1 MKKRMFSLFLAL
13 AVVISMLSFSAYADA
28 ENVWDGTSA
37 VTDWYNTADTAY
49 FISTPA
55 QLAGL
60 AKLVNDGTSTFEGK
74 TVVLTSDIDL
84 GNKNWTPIGE
94 QIVNS
99 VVGQVNSVTK
109 IFKGTFEGLGHK
121 ITNLTVNDTNA
132 NNRSAAFFTVF
143 DGNIKNVGFE
153 NVSITNK
160 SYGDVG
166 ASAIAYVMGANS
178 KMTNVY
184 VKNANLEITSATNA
198 NRAGYVGGLASI
210 MLNGSEIENCYC
222 DGVNVKFN
230 ANVNSFAGSA
240 VGTVWGTTADGT
252 MSSSYSTNNGGK
264 SFTIKNSYFVNAS
277 FENAVSY
284 GIVAR
289 MGKNPS
295 VTNTYF
301 DGTETKVSG
310 ATIITD
316 KEAFKS
322 NNSLAYPFVNQTN
335 SFPALSWETD
345 GAVPATGNACTS
357 WYDEKSNVFAIAGA
371 DDLSGFGNLVTNG
384 TTFEGK
390 TVYLIK
396 DIDLSNISNWT
407 PIGGNQGTPTDGTSA
422 LTKLFKGT
430 LDGQNHVIS
439 GMKITASANSTQ
451 FTGLFNH
458 LGGTVKNLGMTN
470 ANIELYSGTYFG
482 GAGVVAYAL
491 TGGTAE
497 NVYVKNSV
505 INRTLKKDG
514 SNHPFNAGAV
524 AAHIYKGSSIINC
537 YAKDVTIKDTSSST
551 GKGAIG
557 GIAGAAAVDYDGSK
571 FTTGAT
577 NVTVK
582 NSYAAD
588 FTFDVPSYNGLAENK
603 AGKDA
608 NITVENVFTDITG
621 DKNAVGETVSKSKLK
636 NTAIFADG
644 FKADIYGQNGYYPIL
659 ANETYEKVK
668 TGIVTESVNDE
679 NAKITNTSDSAKS
692 AYVVIGYYNNGDMV
706 SANVAG
712 EKTIPAGASENISI
726 TKPANCNLVK
736 VFVFNSASDISPLN
750 YAIEY

>member
-1 MKKRMFSLFLAL
+1 M
-13 AVVISMLSFSAYADA
+13 
-28 ENVWDGTSA
+28 
-37 VTDWYNTADTAY
+37 
-49 FISTPA
+49 
-55 QLAGL
+55 
-60 AKLVNDGTSTFEGK
+60 
-74 TVVLTSDIDL
+74 
-84 GNKNWTPIGE
+84 
-94 QIVNS
+94 
-99 VVGQVNSVTK
+99 
-109 IFKGTFEGLGHK
+109 
-121 ITNLTVNDTNA
+121 
-132 NNRSAAFFTVF
+132 
-143 DGNIKNVGFE
+143 
-153 NVSITNK
+153 
-160 SYGDVG
+160 
-166 ASAIAYVMGANS
+166 
-178 KMTNVY
+178 
-184 VKNANLEITSATNA
+184 
-198 NRAGYVGGLASI
+198 
-210 MLNGSEIENCYC
+210 
-222 DGVNVKFN
+222 
-230 ANVNSFAGSA
+230 
-240 VGTVWGTTADGT
+240 
-252 MSSSYSTNNGGK
+252 
-264 SFTIKNSYFVNAS
+264 
-277 FENAVSY
+277 
-284 GIVAR
+284 
-289 MGKNPS
+289 
-295 VTNTYF
+295 
-301 DGTETKVSG
+301 
-310 ATIITD
+310 
-316 KEAFKS
+316 
-322 NNSLAYPFVNQTN
+322 
-335 SFPALSWETD
+335 
-345 GAVPATGNACTS
+345 
-357 WYDEKSNVFAIAGA
+357 
-371 DDLSGFGNLVTNG
+371 
-384 TTFEGK
+384 
-390 TVYLIK
+390 
-396 DIDLSNISNWT
+396 SNISNWT

-422 LTKLFKGT
+422 LTNLFKGT

-557 GIAGAAAVDYDGSK
+557 GIAGAVAVDYDGSK

-588 FTFDVPSYNGLAENK
+588 LTFDVPSYNGLAENK

-621 DKNAVGETVSKSKLK
+621 DKKTQSAKRYRNQNLKKHCNFSRTDLRRIFTVRTDTIRYLQTK
-636 NTAIFADG
+636 
-644 FKADIYGQNGYYPIL
+644 
-659 ANETYEKVK
+659 TYEKVK

-712 EKTIPAGASENISI
+712 EKNNTGRRKREYKHNKACKLQSCESVCFQQRVGYFTAQL
-726 TKPANCNLVK
+726 CNRVLIQIWRDY
-736 VFVFNSASDISPLN
+736 NEI
-750 YAIEY
+750 I

>member
-94 QIVNS
+94 TTTIGSFN
-99 VVGQVNSVTK
+99 GK
-109 IFKGTFEGLGHK
+109 RFLGTFEGLGHK
-121 ITNLTVNDTNA
+121 ISNVTVNVT
-132 NNRSAAFFTVF
+132 S
-143 DGNIKNVGFE
+143 GYQSVGFFGRLSGKVKNTGFESLDIKTRE
-153 NVSITNK
+153 NTNNIAVGSICSILDN
-160 SYGDVG
+160 G
-166 ASAIAYVMGANS
+166 AEIINC
-178 KMTNVY
+178 Y
-184 VKNANLEITSATNA
+184 VKNAS
-198 NRAGYVGGLASI
+198 VGFSTD
-210 MLNGSEIENCYC
+210 GSKNPTYLGGIS
-222 DGVNVKFN
+222 GI
-230 ANVNSFAGSA
+230 ALAGSVVKNVYA
-240 VGTVWGTTADGT
+240 DSIALNQNNATAGKISGAFTGTCWGTTSDGT
-252 MSSSYSTNNGGK
+252 PESKYYNNAGGNK
-264 SFTIKNSYFVNAS
+264 VDVSNSYFFNCTFTNATA
-277 FENAVSY
+277 N
-284 GIVAR
+284 GLT
-289 MGKNPS
+289 GQ
-295 VTNTYF
+295 NTIFNLSNVYF

-322 NNSLAYPFVNQTN
+322 NNSLAYPLVNQTN

-345 GAVPATGNACTS
+345 GAVSATGNACTS

-390 TVYLIK
+390 TLYLIK

-422 LTKLFKGT
+422 LTNLFKGT

-514 SNHPFNAGAV
+514 SNHPFNAGAF
-524 AAHIYKGSSIINC
+524 AAHIYKGSSIITC

-551 GKGAIG
+551 GKGVIG

-659 ANETYEKVK
+659 ENETYEKVK
-668 TGIVTESVNDE
+668 TGIITESVNDE

-692 AYVVIGYYNNGDMV
+692 AYVVIVYYNNGDMV

-712 EKTIPAGASENISI
+712 EKTIQTGASENISI